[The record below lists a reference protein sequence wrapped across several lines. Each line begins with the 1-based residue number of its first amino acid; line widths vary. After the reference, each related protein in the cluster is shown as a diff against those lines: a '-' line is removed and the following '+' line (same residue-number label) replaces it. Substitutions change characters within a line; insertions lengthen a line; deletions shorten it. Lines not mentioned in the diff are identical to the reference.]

1 MLFSPHHG
9 DPEQARLMSDL
20 RIMIKAEG
28 QSSILHKCCITSK
41 YYNRRLPHGLDQRQ
55 GSFVLAKR
63 YHAAIA
69 TGSAVGLY

>member
-28 QSSILHKCCITSK
+28 QSSILSQCCVTSK
-41 YYNRRLPHGLDQRQ
+41 YYNQR
-55 GSFVLAKR
+55 
-63 YHAAIA
+63 
-69 TGSAVGLY
+69 